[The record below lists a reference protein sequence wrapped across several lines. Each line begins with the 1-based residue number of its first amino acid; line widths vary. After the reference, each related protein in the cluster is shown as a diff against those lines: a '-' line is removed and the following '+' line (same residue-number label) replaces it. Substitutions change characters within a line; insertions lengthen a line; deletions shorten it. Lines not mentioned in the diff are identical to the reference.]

1 MDKLKQI
8 LSGLNE
14 ECNTVFLKSGKKQ
27 DLIERIV
34 LQLEAWRQANNIDK
48 WTKAKAILYQVRNTG
63 M

>member
-1 MDKLKQI
+1 
-8 LSGLNE
+8 
-14 ECNTVFLKSGKKQ
+14 VFHKSGRKQ

-34 LQLEAWRQANNIDK
+34 HQLETWRQANNIDK